1 MDRRAVICKLLVVT
15 PQGNFSRRQAEE
27 LAYSHPRIAN
37 CHVWIPRDGQ
47 DHTGGEK
54 KVPALLASSPC
65 HVRRREERLYA
76 RWAASA
82 QRVCVVEWKPPFFP
96 SLQGSQEALGGR
108 AHRVQPAR
116 RVLGSEVAE
125 PLRRTVNGRLVE
137 MPAPPKK
144 KNRPALR
151 WRPRFLREGPRFPFG
166 SHRLTPGC
174 AISANLWLTG
184 VWPLRRVYHAAGDNG
199 SGVYRETR

>member
-15 PQGNFSRRQAEE
+15 PQGNFPRRQAEE
-27 LAYSHPRIAN
+27 VAYSHPRIAN

-47 DHTGGEK
+47 DHTGGEEMSC
-54 KVPALLASSPC
+54 SST
-65 HVRRREERLYA
+65 RREAVRQVG
-76 RWAASA
+76 S
-82 QRVCVVEWKPPFFP
+82 QRPKSVRVEWKPPFFP

-125 PLRRTVNGRLVE
+125 PLRRTVNGRLDE

-144 KNRPALR
+144 KNRPALS

-174 AISANLWLTG
+174 PISANLWLTG